1 MDQREDRI
9 RERAHRLWEDEGRP
23 EGRADAHWFRAEEM
37 AAVENDSAE
46 NFEPVD
52 AAEPSMVTGEASVD
66 PGGTAISRRSEINPD
81 GTPHGDEPAPVSE
94 IETIRRTLEVPIER
108 RGKVS
113 PLGDPEGA
121 MSGEAGRRL

>member
-1 MDQREDRI
+1 MHTACGKTKADRK
-9 RERAHRLWEDEGRP
+9 
-23 EGRADAHWFRAEEM
+23 DALTPTGFGPRKWRRSRM
-37 AAVENDSAE
+37 ILRK